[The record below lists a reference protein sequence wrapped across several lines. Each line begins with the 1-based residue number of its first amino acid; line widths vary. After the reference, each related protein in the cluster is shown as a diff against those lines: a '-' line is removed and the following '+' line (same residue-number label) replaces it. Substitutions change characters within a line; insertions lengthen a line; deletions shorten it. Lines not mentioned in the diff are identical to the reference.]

1 MIESLA
7 ITGEQTQPLIEAA
20 KQGDREAFNQ
30 IVLSHYQGVIN
41 VIYRMS
47 GRMTL
52 AEDIAQETFIRV
64 WQKLHT
70 YKPTG
75 SFRSWVYRIATNAA
89 LDAIRRERD
98 ETEIDSLPLASKEPG
113 VEQSMVAQERAEMVQ
128 EAVLSLPAASRGVLI
143 LREYE
148 GLSYQ
153 EISEAL
159 DIPLGTVMSRLSY
172 ARNALKKALTAELE
186 VA

>member
-1 MIESLA
+1 MIVSSA
-7 ITGEQTQPLIEAA
+7 PTREQTYNLIEAA

-30 IVLSHYQGVIN
+30 IVLSHYQGVVN
-41 VIYRMS
+41 VVYRMS
-47 GRMTL
+47 GRMSL
-52 AEDIAQETFIRV
+52 AEDIAQETFIKV

-89 LDAIRRERD
+89 LDAIRKERD
-98 ETEIDSLPLASKEPG
+98 TTEIDDLPLASKEPG
-113 VEQSMVAQERAEMVQ
+113 VEQSMVTQEQAEMVR
-128 EAVLSLPAASRGVLI
+128 EAVLSLPAASRSVLI

-153 EISEAL
+153 EISDTL
-159 DIPLGTVMSRLSY
+159 DIPLGTVMSRLNY
-172 ARNALKKALTAELE
+172 ARSALKKTLTAELE
-186 VA
+186 AA

>member
-1 MIESLA
+1 MIVSSA
-7 ITGEQTQPLIEAA
+7 PTREQTHSLVEAA
-20 KQGDREAFNQ
+20 QQGDRDAFNQ
-30 IVLSHYQGVIN
+30 IVLSHYQGVVN

-47 GRMTL
+47 GRMHL

-89 LDAIRRERD
+89 LDAIRKERD
-98 ETEIDSLPLASKEPG
+98 TQEIDSLPLADGRPG
-113 VEQSMVAQERAEMVQ
+113 VEQSMVTRQQAEMVR
-128 EAVLSLPAASRGVLI
+128 EAVLSLPAASRSVLV

-153 EISEAL
+153 EISDAL
-159 DIPLGTVMSRLSY
+159 DIPLGTVMSRLNY
-172 ARNALKKALTAELE
+172 ARSVLKKTLAAEME
-186 VA
+186 AA

>member
-1 MIESLA
+1 VVVTSAPTREQTYSLIES
-7 ITGEQTQPLIEAA
+7 A
-20 KQGDREAFNQ
+20 KFGDRDAFNQ

-47 GRMTL
+47 GSMPL

-89 LDAIRRERD
+89 LDALRKERD
-98 ETEIDSLPLASKEPG
+98 TQEIDSLPLASKEPG
-113 VEQSMVAQERAEMVQ
+113 VEQSLVTQERAEMVR
-128 EAVLSLPAASRGVLI
+128 EAVLALPAASRSVLI

-153 EISEAL
+153 EISDAL
-159 DIPLGTVMSRLSY
+159 DIPIGTVMSRLNY
-172 ARNALKKALTAELE
+172 ARNALKKSLAAELE
-186 VA
+186 AA